1 MSWLFEC
8 TQCFSRTVY
17 KLTRGYCYS
26 PIFRSCNHVHRPH
39 CYIFCGY
46 TILQNVL
53 AAESGI
59 IINISD
65 NETKADI
72 TVDDYITTLEIII

>member
-1 MSWLFEC
+1 MLSVTSFVATLF
-8 TQCFSRTVY
+8 
-17 KLTRGYCYS
+17 
-26 PIFRSCNHVHRPH
+26 
-39 CYIFCGY
+39 
-46 TILQNVL
+46 LQNVL

-72 TVDDYITTLEIII
+72 TVDTVTQL